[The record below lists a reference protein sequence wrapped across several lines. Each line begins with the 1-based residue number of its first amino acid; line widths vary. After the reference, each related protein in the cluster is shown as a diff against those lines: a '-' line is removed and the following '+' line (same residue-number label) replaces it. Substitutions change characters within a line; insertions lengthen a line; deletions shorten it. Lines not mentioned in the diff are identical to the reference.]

1 LKLADFLLCAVFSI
15 ALPIGQ
21 VMFKF
26 AALYNARQDGPLLM
40 RMATNYPLLGAFAW
54 YGATSLVWFYILTR
68 VPLSSAYACSIL
80 GSGLVPIFAWLIFK
94 EQLSW
99 QFGAGYLLMLA
110 GFLVIMLGR
119 AA

>member
-1 LKLADFLLCAVFSI
+1 MKLHDFLLCAVFSI

-26 AALYNARQDGPLLM
+26 AAIYNERLQGPLLM
-40 RMATNYPLLGAFAW
+40 RLITNYPLLGAFAW

-68 VPLSSAYACSIL
+68 VPLSLAYTCSIL
-80 GSGLVPIFAWLIFK
+80 GSGLVPLVAWLIFK

-99 QFGAGYLLMLA
+99 QFAAGYALMLA

-119 AA
+119 TA